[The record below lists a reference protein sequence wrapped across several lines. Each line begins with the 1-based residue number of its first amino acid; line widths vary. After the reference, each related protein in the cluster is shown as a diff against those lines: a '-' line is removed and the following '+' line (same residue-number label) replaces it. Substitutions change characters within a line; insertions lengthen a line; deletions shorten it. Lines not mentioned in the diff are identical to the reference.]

1 MNVISYLCHLFLF
14 VSVVISNDDS
24 NGRSFFFFYFIL
36 FFQSKRVA
44 CWRSLLATFATAT
57 SLFVK
62 SSLEEFIRQMK
73 DNHKT
78 KLVIKM
84 KLGLEI

>member
-14 VSVVISNDDS
+14 VSVVISDDDS
-24 NGRSFFFFYFIL
+24 NGRSFFFFL
-36 FFQSKRVA
+36 QSKGVA
-44 CWRSLLATFATAT
+44 RATAT
-57 SLFVK
+57 NFFVK
-62 SSLEEFIRQMK
+62 SLLEEFMRQMK

-78 KLVIKM
+78 KLAIKM